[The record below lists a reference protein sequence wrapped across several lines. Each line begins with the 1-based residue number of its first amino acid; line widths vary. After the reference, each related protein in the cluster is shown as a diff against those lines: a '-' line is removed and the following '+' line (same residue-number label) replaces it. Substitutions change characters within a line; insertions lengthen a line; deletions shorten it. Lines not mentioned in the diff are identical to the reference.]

1 MTVKHLPSSADQQFL
16 DLAGADE
23 FRDLIARADRPVMMV
38 FNKTGCPTCVLL
50 KPRLQRLA
58 DEYGGRVLFAR
69 YKHASAW
76 MKVTSWRILKE
87 FKVYFVPTVILFIG
101 GQERKRWVLHYG
113 IDSYRRA
120 LDEVLGLPASPAQ
133 PAAADSLVPAG
144 AEPSPSLVGGGCAV
158 LGPDGQLV
166 DCPACRV
173 DDASCGRPETG
184 KA

>member
-1 MTVKHLPSSADQQFL
+1 MPVQHIPSSADRQFL
-16 DLAGADE
+16 ELTGAEE
-23 FRDLIARADRPVMMV
+23 FRDLIAQADRPVMMV

-50 KPRLQRLA
+50 KPRLRRLA
-58 DEYGGRVLFAR
+58 DEYRDRVLFAR

-87 FKVYFVPTVILFIG
+87 FRVYFVPTVILFVG

-120 LDEVLGLPASPAQ
+120 LDEALGLPASPGQ
-133 PAAADSLVPAG
+133 PAAADSMVPAG
-144 AEPSPSLVGGGCAV
+144 AEPFPPLVGEACAV
-158 LGPDGQLV
+158 LGPDGQPV
-166 DCPACRV
+166 DCPACRI

-184 KA
+184 KV